1 MGRMKEKK
9 TIYLFIVLFATVC
22 CITSL
27 FPNTSATTPEE
38 KSSIKTDAADFINA
52 GRFTVRL
59 FTDQNGLPQNT
70 AETMTFDSRGY
81 LWVGTQDGAAYY
93 NGHTWKVVNMP
104 DRSVSNF
111 IKAILVSKDGS
122 LWFGREI
129 GGVSQ
134 LKDGVWTSYN
144 DKSGLPSNHVNTL
157 LETVG
162 TDGTT
167 ILWVGTQN
175 GLARFQNGGWTVFNT
190 SNGIPSNDV
199 NAILETKASDGSS
212 ILWIGTANG
221 LARLQNGNWSVVDVG
236 AEITNGNI
244 DALYETKAED
254 GSSILWVGASR
265 GIAQL
270 KDEKFTIFDEKDGVT
285 KKRAKCFTETKSPD
299 GVRTLWVGTD
309 GEGLLRY
316 ERGEWIAFGTKTGF
330 PGNSIFS
337 LLQSSNE
344 QGTEMLWIGTD
355 GNGLAQMKQGQW
367 VTFDS
372 KTGLPAN
379 SVFSLYEMVESDEES
394 SLWIG
399 TYGSGLASL
408 KNGVWTIFDTSK
420 GLPDNTIFEI
430 KEITDEDGQ
439 RLLWIGT
446 KGGGIVKFANNRLIP
461 FGKESGFTGGSVR
474 TFLESTDTDGSHVV
488 WAATGKGI
496 AKYKNK
502 KWSLITTAE
511 GLPNDNVFDIVET
524 ISQSGAKALWI
535 ATGGNGLAR
544 YENGNWTIYNKD
556 SGLGN
561 DFILSLH
568 LSPQKNGKQI
578 LWAGTQGGGVS
589 YIELSN
595 PNAMW
600 KIISSA
606 TNPAIPNDT
615 IYQIQEDAKGRIYL
629 FTNKGVSRLTQR
641 IPTQED
647 NAEYE
652 VYTFTTEDGLPSN
665 ENNGGVSMVDSKG
678 RIWAGTVSGAAVF
691 DPAKEIVDK
700 RRKPLYIE
708 NILLNEHET
717 KLAHNASLS
726 YNENNITFE
735 FALLSYSHEQGT
747 HYRSQLVG
755 LEDHPTPWVRENKRH
770 FTKLPAGNYVFKV
783 WGKDYAGNISS
794 ASDITFT
801 VKPAFWR
808 TWWAYLLYILFLI
821 WLISLFIRYR
831 VRALNQHNAL
841 LKEKVDERT
850 KELAI
855 KIEELKL
862 SERKAYELA
871 QSKSQ
876 FLANMSHE
884 IRTPMNGVLGMT
896 SLLLGTNL
904 SHQQREYTELVK
916 RSGDVLL
923 KIIDDIL
930 DFSKI
935 EAGKFQLD
943 SIDFDIVAVVEDV
956 LELLAANAHE
966 KGVEILSLI
975 GRDVPQ
981 TIKGDPA
988 RVRQIF
994 TNLLSNAIKFT
1005 ERGEIVLSVNLE
1017 TINDEGVTIRCEIKD
1032 TGIGISKEGLDKL
1045 FEPFTQADTS
1055 TTRRYGGTGLGLTIS
1070 KQLVEMMNGE
1080 ISATSEP
1087 NKGST
1092 FWFTAKFE
1100 KSDVPIQDSF
1110 GIADLLELKILSV
1123 MTNATLADS
1132 LKRQFA
1138 SWNIHNLQ
1146 VSDEKSALDLL
1157 QNGGSFDAVVV
1168 DSQISDWQ
1176 KIVNKIQSVSA
1187 NTSIILML
1195 PIGESFVKTTSV
1207 KFLAKPVRRAHLARV
1222 LRSVVFKVDKDN
1234 TSVDSYEP
1242 DTDHIQNGNGKKRIL
1257 VVEDNYVNRE
1267 VITKFLEK
1275 MGFAA
1280 ESVNNGKTAV
1290 ERLRFELFDLVLMDC
1305 HMPEM
1310 DGFEA
1315 ARRIRIEEGTT
1326 RHTPIIALT
1335 ASALSHEREKCFEAG
1350 MDDFASK
1357 PINEEEFERTLYKW
1371 LNIFQPKHKASG
1383 DNRSLLE
1390 SSDNYTSV
1398 LDERALK
1405 QLLYLQSEEHPDWL
1419 ANLVEGFFTGTETRL
1434 TRLREAIEKRNS
1446 KAIKDLVHTIRGA
1459 CYQFGA
1465 FRMSNLSEKLEK
1477 ESGSANI
1484 EEQKDL
1490 VERIE
1495 REFVRVRHALKV
1507 FQVELKTERR
1517 NNTNSN

>member
-9 TIYLFIVLFATVC
+9 IVYLFIALFVTVC
-22 CITSL
+22 CMTNL
-27 FPNTSATTPEE
+27 FQGVSAITTPEE
-38 KSSIKTDAADFINA
+38 NASKKIDSTDFINT
-52 GRFTVRL
+52 GRLSVRV

-70 AETMTFDSRGY
+70 AETMTFDAKGY
-81 LWVGTQDGAAYY
+81 IWVGTQDGAAYY

-111 IKAILVSKDGS
+111 IKSILSSKDGS

-134 LKDGVWTSYN
+134 LKDGVWTSY
-144 DKSGLPSNHVNTL
+144 DDSSGLPSNHVNTL
-157 LETVG
+157 LETVAK
-162 TDGTT
+162 DGTT
-167 ILWVGTQN
+167 TLWVGTQN
-175 GLARFQNGGWTVFNT
+175 GLARFQNGVWTIFNT
-190 SNGIPSNDV
+190 GNGIPSNDV

-212 ILWIGTANG
+212 ILWAGTAKG
-221 LARLQNGNWSVVDVG
+221 LARFQNGNWSVVDGGSEV
-236 AEITNGNI
+236 INGNI
-244 DALYETKAED
+244 DALYETKTEE
-254 GSSILWVGASR
+254 GSGVLWIGASK
-265 GIAQL
+265 GIAHL
-270 KDEKFTIFDEKDGVT
+270 KDEKFTVFDEKDGVT
-285 KKRAKCFTETKSPD
+285 KARAKCFTETKSPD

-316 ERGEWIAFGTKTGF
+316 ENGKWISFGTKTGF

-337 LLQSSNE
+337 LLQSSTE
-344 QGTEMLWIGTD
+344 QGAEMLWVGTD
-355 GNGLAQMKQGQW
+355 GNGIAQMKQGQW

-372 KTGLPAN
+372 KVGLPAN
-379 SVFSLYEMVESDEES
+379 SVFSLYEMVESDGEN
-394 SLWIG
+394 SLWVG
-399 TYGSGLASL
+399 TYGSGLANL
-408 KNGVWTIFDTSK
+408 KKGEWTIFDTSK

-430 KEITDEDGQ
+430 KEITDEDGK
-439 RLLWIGT
+439 RSLWIGT
-446 KGGGIVKFANNRLIP
+446 KGGGIVKFANDRLIP

-474 TFLESTDTDGSHVV
+474 TFLESKDTDGSHVV
-488 WAATGKGI
+488 WAATGRGL

-502 KWSLITTAE
+502 KWSFITTEE
-511 GLPNDNVFDIVET
+511 GLPNNNVFDIAET
-524 ISQSGAKALWI
+524 TSQSGAKALWI

-568 LSPQKNGKQI
+568 ISPQKNGKQT

-589 YIELSN
+589 YIELSDT
-595 PNAMW
+595 NAMW
-600 KIISSA
+600 KIISGS

-629 FTNKGVSRLTQR
+629 FTNKGVSRLTR
-641 IPTQED
+641 RVPTRD
-647 NAEYE
+647 DSAEYE

-678 RIWAGTVSGAAVF
+678 RIWAGTVAGAAMF
-691 DPAKEIVDK
+691 DPAKEVIDK
-700 RRKPLYIE
+700 RQKPLYIE
-708 NILLNEHET
+708 NILLNEKET
-717 KLAHNASLS
+717 KLAYNASLS
-726 YNENNITFE
+726 YHENNITLE

-747 HYRSQLVG
+747 RYRSQLVG
-755 LEDHPTPWVRENKRH
+755 LEDHPTPWTHENKRH

-794 ASDITFT
+794 SSDITFT
-801 VKPAFWR
+801 IKPAFWR
-808 TWWAYLLYILFLI
+808 TWWAYLLYILFLA
-821 WLISLFIRYR
+821 WLLTLFIRYR

-850 KELAI
+850 KELAV
-855 KIEELKL
+855 KIEQLKI

-896 SLLLGTNL
+896 SLLLSTSL

-916 RSGDVLL
+916 RSGNSLL

-981 TIKGDPA
+981 TIKGDPV

-1005 ERGEIVLSVNLE
+1005 ERGEIVLSVNLDS
-1017 TINDEGVTIRCEIKD
+1017 INDEGVTIRCEIKD
-1032 TGIGISKEGLDKL
+1032 TGIGISKEALDKL
-1045 FEPFTQADTS
+1045 FEPFTQADPS

-1087 NKGST
+1087 DKGST

-1100 KSDVPIQDSF
+1100 KSDSLIQDTF
-1110 GIADLLELKILSV
+1110 ETAGLQELKILSV
-1123 MTNATLADS
+1123 IENVTLADS
-1132 LKRQFA
+1132 FKRQLD
-1138 SWNIHNLQ
+1138 SLNIKNES
-1146 VSDEKSALDLL
+1146 VADEKSALDLL
-1157 QNGGSFDAVVV
+1157 QNGNTFDAVVV
-1168 DSQISDWQ
+1168 DSQITDWQ
-1176 KIVNKIQSVSA
+1176 KIVDKIQSMSA
-1187 NTSIILML
+1187 DIPVILML
-1195 PIGESFVKTTSV
+1195 PIGESFVKTNSV

-1222 LRSVVFKVDKDN
+1222 LRSVIFEVDIGEASDSKETNTDN
-1234 TSVDSYEP
+1234 V
-1242 DTDHIQNGNGKKRIL
+1242 HIGNGKKRIL

-1275 MGFAA
+1275 MGFVT

-1290 ERLRFELFDLVLMDC
+1290 ERMRFELFDLVLMDC

-1315 ARRIRIEEGTT
+1315 TRRIRIEEGST
-1326 RHTPIIALT
+1326 RRTPVIALT
-1335 ASALSHEREKCFEAG
+1335 ASALSHEKEKCFEAG

-1383 DNRSLLE
+1383 DNRALFE

-1419 ANLVEGFFTGTETRL
+1419 ANLVEGFFTGTKTRL
-1434 TRLREAIEKRNS
+1434 SRLREAIEKRDS

-1477 ESGSANI
+1477 EAGSANI
-1484 EEQKDL
+1484 EAQKDL

-1495 REFVRVRHALKV
+1495 REFERVRHALKV
-1507 FQVELKTERR
+1507 FQVALK
-1517 NNTNSN
+1517 NKQKK